1 MKPGTVFLPSIFLV
15 AALAVP
21 ATPEEEYVKARDGA
35 IARIGQLEA
44 RKSPDTEVRQEETS
58 ALSGLEKRLRE
69 IVGNLAARGYQVEG
83 RITLET
89 FSEDGLCFGLLDGL
103 RFSRA
108 GGTSEVVVTTDG
120 LLERWLA
127 RAGFWRETRKT
138 PPSPNEAL
146 ATTPFHTEAVGHDAR
161 FARSA
166 DIPITA
172 PEGVTLAL
180 AFLGGWA
187 QDVGPGPG
195 QTIVVA
201 LRKGGR
207 VYIAQEDSKHVKRIP
222 ACEAIWQKAF
232 ESEASGAYAG
242 ASHDREE
249 KADRD
254 YRACYVA
261 RAPKQAWFP
270 ALTRE
275 AQEIAERFTGE

>member
-1 MKPGTVFLPSIFLV
+1 MKPASVFLPSLLLV
-15 AALAVP
+15 AGLAVA

-44 RKSPDTEVRQEETS
+44 RKGPDTEIRQEEES
-58 ALSGLEKRLRE
+58 ALAGLEKRLRE
-69 IVGNLAARGYQVEG
+69 IVGDLAARGYPAEG

-127 RAGFWRETRKT
+127 RAGFWRESRKA

-146 ATTPFHTEAVGHDAR
+146 RAIPFYTEAVGHDAH

-166 DIPITA
+166 NIPIAA
-172 PEGVTLAL
+172 PEGVTLAV
-180 AFLGGWA
+180 AYLGGWA

-201 LRKGGR
+201 LRKAGR
-207 VYIAQEDSKHVKRIP
+207 VYIAQEDSKHVKKIP
-222 ACEAIWQKAF
+222 ACEATWQKAL
-232 ESEASGAYAG
+232 ESEASGTHAG
-242 ASHDREE
+242 ASQDREE
-249 KADRD
+249 RADRD
-254 YRACYVA
+254 YHACYVA
-261 RAPKQAWFP
+261 RAPKEAWFE

-275 AQEIAERFTGE
+275 AQEIAGRFKGR